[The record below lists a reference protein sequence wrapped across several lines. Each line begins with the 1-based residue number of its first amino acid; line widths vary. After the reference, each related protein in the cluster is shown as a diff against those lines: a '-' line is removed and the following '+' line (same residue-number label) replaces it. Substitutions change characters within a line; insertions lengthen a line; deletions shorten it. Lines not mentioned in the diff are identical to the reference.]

1 MYASAQVNL
10 LPDAPTRSLL
20 ITIQQVQEVS
30 IDYSRCREEARNQS
44 GYSDIPDKYTS
55 SSFKGGS
62 KCTTPVTYQW
72 RGYKKSV
79 PYGNNSVETFVCSLK
94 FGISDDLK
102 PPVLLYYRLTNFY
115 QNHRRYVKS
124 LNADQLKGNAVNN
137 DSLGDC
143 APLNTED
150 ETGKP
155 YYPCGLIAN
164 SVFNDTFQN
173 PLLLNPINTNKL
185 NVTYNMT
192 KEGVAWASDKALYGS
207 TKYKYE
213 DTAVPP
219 NWALRFP
226 DGYTTE
232 SPPPDLNDDEGF
244 QVWMRTAGLP
254 SFSKLA
260 LRNDNETMKCG
271 TYQVDVYDSMFFEFA
286 FDDRLTLVRF
296 YGEHVRRYKISAH
309 IYPDCDGRQES
320 LPRHC
325 ICCRRRHLHPARN
338 SLHSHASHQA

>member
-1 MYASAQVNL
+1 MYASAQVNPP
-10 LPDAPTRSLL
+10 PDAPTHSML
-20 ITIQQVQEVS
+20 IATHQVQELS
-30 IDYSRCREEARNQS
+30 IDYSRCREEARNS
-44 GYSDIPDKYTS
+44 SNWSDIPSKYTS

-62 KCTTPVTYQW
+62 NCTTPAKYEWQ
-72 RGYKKSV
+72 GYNKSV
-79 PYGNNSVETFVCSLK
+79 PYGNNSVETFVCSLR
-94 FGISDDLK
+94 FQVSDDLK

-124 LNADQLKGNAVNN
+124 LNADQLKGNAVSNN
-137 DSLGDC
+137 SLGDC

-164 SVFNDTFQN
+164 SVFNDTFQQ
-173 PLLLNPINTNKL
+173 PIMLNPRYDSRDNI
-185 NVTYNMT
+185 TYNMT
-192 KEGVAWASDKALYGS
+192 NEGIAWASDKALYGS

-213 DTAVPP
+213 DIAVPP
-219 NWALRFP
+219 NWALRYP

-260 LRNDNETMKCG
+260 LRNGNETMQCG
-271 TYQVDVYDSMFFEFA
+271 TYQVDVYDSMFFEAA
-286 FDDRLTLVRF
+286 FDDGLTMIRF
-296 YGEHVRRYKISAH
+296 YGQYVRRDKISAH
-309 IYPDCDGRQES
+309 LYSNCDGRQES

-325 ICCRRRHLHPARN
+325 ICCRWRHLHPARN
-338 SLHSHASHQA
+338 SLHSHTPYQA